1 MTWTSSPA
9 PQPDARRQSG
19 QTVRIGARIDAEE
32 FYRLLEGQVIDDTN
46 LFSQN
51 SKSGRTTTTTI
62 APTAPSAARPP
73 ANAYGRKPTTRCTAN
88 EGDRASGKVRAS
100 PTAFTSPDYVAI
112 TAIPARG

>member
-1 MTWTSSPA
+1 
-9 PQPDARRQSG
+9 
-19 QTVRIGARIDAEE
+19 VRIAPEE
-32 FYRLLEGQVIDDTN
+32 FYRLLKGQVIDDTN

-62 APTAPSAARPP
+62 APHGARPP

-88 EGDRASGKVRAS
+88 EGDRASSNVRAS